1 MGRPNVGKSSLFNR
15 LCHRRHALV
24 DPTPGVTRDRI
35 ELPVAWDNRRFLLVD
50 TGGLELTPRRDS
62 GAELAAAIRR
72 QIQRAIETADLL
84 LFVCDVDQ
92 GVMPMDREVADLL
105 RRAGKPVLVVV
116 NKADS
121 EAAAGRAVEF
131 HVFGFGSLTAV
142 SSSHGRGIGELLD
155 AIVERLPLGPGPAGV
170 AAPGMQAQSRWQPP
184 PPVLPTLRLAIVG
197 RPNVGKS
204 TWLNR
209 LAGEERVTVD
219 AAPGTTR
226 DAIEIML
233 PRSGQVYGVTDTA
246 GVRPRPKLKTL
257 VDIVSVKRSMTAIE
271 QTDGCL
277 LLFDVSAGVLADD
290 LTLLGRILKQ
300 GRPCVAVFNKWDLI
314 DAGNPDQL
322 IETFWDRAP
331 FAKLVPV
338 IACSAKTGYHVEE
351 ALALAAVVAERGRQ
365 TIPGPT
371 LKDVLHR
378 LQETTDRPGR
388 LRQLKLVRLRQF
400 GALPGRGPKRP
411 LTVELTVHGRVR
423 LRKSDLAFVER
434 VIRGGADL
442 EGVPLR
448 LIVRVV

>member
-1 MGRPNVGKSSLFNR
+1 MSLPTVAIVGRPNVGKSSLFNR

-35 ELPVAWDNRRFLLVD
+35 ELPVTWGGRQFLLVD
-50 TGGLELTPRRDS
+50 TGGLELTPRS
-62 GAELAAAIRR
+62 PLAAAIRR

-84 LFVCDVDQ
+84 LFVCDVEH
-92 GVMPMDREVADLL
+92 GVLPLDREVADLL
-105 RRAGKPVLVVV
+105 RRAGKPVVVV
-116 NKADS
+116 ANKADT

-131 HVFGFGSLTAV
+131 HVFGFGSLAAV

-155 AIVERLPLGPGPAGV
+155 EVMAHLPPARAAQE
-170 AAPGMQAQSRWQPP
+170 AAPPA
-184 PPVLPTLRLAIVG
+184 LRLAIVG

-233 PRSGQVYGVTDTA
+233 PRSGRLYGVTDTA

-271 QTDGCL
+271 QADGCL

-322 IETFWDRAP
+322 VETFWDRAP

-338 IACSAKTGYHVEE
+338 IAASAKTGYHVEE
-351 ALALAAVVAERGRQ
+351 ALVLAAAVAERGRQ

-371 LKDVLHR
+371 LKGILHR
-378 LQETTDRPGR
+378 LQDETDRPGR

-400 GALPGRGPKRP
+400 GAVPGRGPRRP
-411 LTVELTVHGRVR
+411 MTVELTVHGRVR